1 MPIFFPSSPQHVL
14 SHNIYS
20 EAIISKAWKQDRTI
34 RLLDEI
40 INKYFEIFKLIQN
53 EKVKSRKVLIH
64 NNKNLKSLITYR
76 LVTKYYLR
84 ERYGMINPTEL
95 SNLKEK
101 THKKIKNIMS
111 EIGQNIKKIN
121 EIKI

>member
-1 MPIFFPSSPQHVL
+1 M

-20 EAIISKAWKQDRTI
+20 EAISSTARKQDKAI

-40 INKYFEIFKLIQN
+40 INKYFKIFELIQN
-53 EKVKSRKVLIH
+53 EKTKSRQALIH
-64 NNKNLKSLITYR
+64 NNKNLKSLIIYR

-84 ERYGMINPTEL
+84 ERYGTINPTEL

>member
-1 MPIFFPSSPQHVL
+1 M

-20 EAIISKAWKQDRTI
+20 EAISSTARKQDKAI

-40 INKYFEIFKLIQN
+40 INKYFKIFELIRN
-53 EKVKSRKVLIH
+53 EKVQSRQALIH
-64 NNKNLKSLITYR
+64 NNKILKSLIMCR

-84 ERYGMINPTEL
+84 ERYGTINPTEL

-111 EIGQNIKKIN
+111 EIGQNIEKIN